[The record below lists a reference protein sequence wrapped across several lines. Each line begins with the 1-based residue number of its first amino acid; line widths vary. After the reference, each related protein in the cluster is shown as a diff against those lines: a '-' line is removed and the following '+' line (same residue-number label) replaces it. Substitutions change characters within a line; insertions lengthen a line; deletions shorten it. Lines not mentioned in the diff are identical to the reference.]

1 MSRFLIL
8 GLAALAACD
17 DSNSPNEA
25 IAGTY
30 HATSLVFTPA
40 GSGPVDVLALGGSME
55 VVLTAQG
62 TTTGTLVIPAV
73 FTEDGVDEDVISL
86 EGTYT
91 RTGST
96 LGFQQEGD
104 SFVRDVVWTVGSGTI
119 TTTYVDPEG
128 TVQVTLTRS

>member
-1 MSRFLIL
+1 MRFFILL
-8 GLAALAACD
+8 GLAALAACG

-73 FTEDGVDEDVISL
+73 FTEDGVDDDIISL
-86 EGTYT
+86 EGSYT
-91 RTGST
+91 RTGNT
-96 LGFQQEGD
+96 LRFEQEGD
-104 SFVRDVVWTVGSGTI
+104 SFVRDVAWTVGPGTL
-119 TTTYVDPEG
+119 TTTYTDPEG
-128 TVQVTLTRS
+128 TIEVTLTRS